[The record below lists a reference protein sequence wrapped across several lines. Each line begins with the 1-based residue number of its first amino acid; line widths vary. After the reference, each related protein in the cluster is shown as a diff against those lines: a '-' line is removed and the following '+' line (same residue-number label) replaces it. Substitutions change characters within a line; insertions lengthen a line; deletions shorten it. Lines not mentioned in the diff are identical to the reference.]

1 MNQTSLY
8 IGVEAVKDE
17 AYFRENLAKIMEE
30 RERTIVE
37 LKKLGFTCTD
47 SKTNFVFAKHKTV
60 PAAELLEMLRKQNIF
75 VRNFASNPRISN
87 YLRITIGTR
96 EEMDSLFTAI
106 REYVM

>member
-1 MNQTSLY
+1 
-8 IGVEAVKDE
+8 
-17 AYFRENLAKIMEE
+17 MEE

-47 SKTNFVFAKHKTV
+47 SKTNFVFAKHETV

-96 EEMDSLFTAI
+96 EEMNSLFTAI